1 MVVVGAGAGSAGA
14 WPVRLVCGLTGDFD
28 GFALA

>member
-1 MVVVGAGAGSAGA
+1 
-14 WPVRLVCGLTGDFD
+14 VRLVCGLTGDFD